1 MYNSTNDEVWK
12 DVEGYE
18 GIYQVSNF
26 GRIKSL
32 DRIVPRIDGS
42 VKKVKGKILKT
53 RVSKGYVLI
62 NLNKDGIC
70 KTVSLSR
77 LIATTFIPNEEN
89 KPEVNHID
97 EDKTNNS
104 ISNLEWC
111 TSLENANHGTR
122 NERIGEWVRKRNKLP
137 DSPYLKMHN

>member
-42 VKKVKGKILKT
+42 VKKK
-53 RVSKGYVLI
+53 
-62 NLNKDGIC
+62 
-70 KTVSLSR
+70 
-77 LIATTFIPNEEN
+77 
-89 KPEVNHID
+89 
-97 EDKTNNS
+97 
-104 ISNLEWC
+104 
-111 TSLENANHGTR
+111 
-122 NERIGEWVRKRNKLP
+122 
-137 DSPYLKMHN
+137 